1 LTDYSSVIPAKARI
15 QGDRAPAAAPCSSQG
30 QALDPRF
37 RGGDDVKERH
47 TKPVY
52 DEQAL
57 PATRVRGY
65 WQSVFYRLQHDPV
78 TLFFAAIVVLI
89 VLAAVCAP
97 LIAPFDPYKE
107 SIVGRLK
114 PFGWR
119 GHPLGTDEL
128 GRDMLSRLIY
138 GGRVSLL
145 MGVVPVLVASL
156 IGGMLG
162 VVGGFLGGRANTAI
176 MRTMD
181 VFYAFPSVLLAVA
194 IAGAMGGGMTNGMLA
209 LTLVFVPPMCRVAE
223 TATTQ
228 IRALGFIEAARASG
242 ARTTTIIR
250 YHVLGNVLGP
260 VFIYAS
266 SLVSVSIL
274 LASGLSFLGLGVR
287 PPVPDWGLMLS
298 TLRQSIYVV
307 PFVCALPGFAIFI
320 TSICCNLVS
329 DGLRAA
335 MDVRM

>member
-128 GRDMLSRLIY
+128 GRDWFSRLVH
-138 GGRVSLL
+138 GASVSLL
-145 MGVVPVLVASL
+145 LAPLAAALSM
-156 IGGMLG
+156 
-162 VVGGFLGGRANTAI
+162 
-176 MRTMD
+176 
-181 VFYAFPSVLLAVA
+181 VF
-194 IAGAMGGGMTNGMLA
+194 A
-209 LTLVFVPPMCRVAE
+209 LTLGAWAGMRGGFVDE
-223 TATTQ
+223 TVM
-228 IRALGFIEAARASG
+228 RASETFVVGSCVGVVVISAAR
-242 ARTTTIIR
+242 
-250 YHVLGNVLGP
+250 
-260 VFIYAS
+260 
-266 SLVSVSIL
+266 
-274 LASGLSFLGLGVR
+274 
-287 PPVPDWGLMLS
+287 
-298 TLRQSIYVV
+298 
-307 PFVCALPGFAIFI
+307 
-320 TSICCNLVS
+320 
-329 DGLRAA
+329 
-335 MDVRM
+335 

>member
-1 LTDYSSVIPAKARI
+1 MTDTIVLS
-15 QGDRAPAAAPCSSQG
+15 
-30 QALDPRF
+30 DPRETF
-37 RGGDDVKERH
+37 A
-47 TKPVY
+47 
-52 DEQAL
+52 EQAP
-57 PATRVRGY
+57 PATKVRGY
-65 WQSVFYRLQHDPV
+65 WQSVVNRLRHDPV
-78 TLFFAAIVVLI
+78 TLVFGAIVLLI
-89 VLAAVCAP
+89 VLAAVFAP
-97 LIAPFDPYKE
+97 VIAPFDPYAE
-107 SIVGRLK
+107 SIIGRLK
-114 PFGWR
+114 PFGW
-119 GHPLGTDEL
+119 HDHLVGTDEL
-128 GRDMLSRLIY
+128 GRDMLTRLLY

-145 MGVVPVLVASL
+145 MGVVPVLIAALV
-156 IGGMLG
+156 GGILG
-162 VVGGFLGGRANTAI
+162 VVGGFVGGRANTVI

-194 IAGAMGGGMTNGMLA
+194 IAGAMGGGIGNGMLA
-209 LTLVFVPPMCRVAE
+209 LTMVFIPPMCRVAE

-228 IRALGFIEAARASG
+228 IRALDFIEAARASG
-242 ARTTTIIR
+242 AGTGAIIR

-287 PPVPDWGLMLS
+287 PPIPDWGLMLS

-307 PFVCALPGFAIFI
+307 PFVCALPGMAIFV
-320 TSICCNLVS
+320 TSICFNLVS

>member
-1 LTDYSSVIPAKARI
+1 MSDIAVTGRALDALEEQA
-15 QGDRAPAAAPCSSQG
+15 APATQ
-30 QALDPRF
+30 
-37 RGGDDVKERH
+37 
-47 TKPVY
+47 
-52 DEQAL
+52 
-57 PATRVRGY
+57 VRGY
-65 WQSVFYRLQHDPV
+65 CKSVGYRLRHDPM
-78 TLFFAAIVVLI
+78 TLGFGAIILLI
-89 VLAAVCAP
+89 VLASLCAP

-107 SIVGRLK
+107 TIVGRLK

-119 GHPLGTDEL
+119 GHLLGTDEL
-128 GRDMLSRLIY
+128 GRDMLSRLLY

-145 MGVVPVLVASL
+145 MGVVPVAIASA
-156 IGGMLG
+156 IGGGLG
-162 VVGGFLGGRANTAI
+162 IVAGFLGGRVNTAI
-176 MRTMD
+176 MRMMD

-194 IAGAMGGGMTNGMLA
+194 IAGAMGGGIANGMLA
-209 LTLVFVPPMCRVAE
+209 LTLVFIPPVCRVAE

-228 IRALGFIEAARASG
+228 VRALDFIEAARASG
-242 ARTTTIIR
+242 AGSLTIVR

-287 PPVPDWGLMLS
+287 PPTADWGLMLS
-298 TLRQSIYVV
+298 TLRQSIYIV
-307 PFVCALPGFAIFI
+307 PFVCAVPGVAIFI
-320 TSICCNLVS
+320 TSICFNLVS

>member
-1 LTDYSSVIPAKARI
+1 MTDYTPVIPANAGI
-15 QGDRAPAAAPCSSQG
+15 QGSGAPTAV
-30 QALDPRF
+30 LDPRF
-37 RGGDDVKERH
+37 RGGDDVTEQQ
-47 TKPVY
+47 TEPLY
-52 DEQAL
+52 EEQAL

-65 WQSVFYRLQHDPV
+65 WQSVFYRLRHDPV
-78 TLFFAAIVVLI
+78 TLVFAAIVLLI
-89 VLAAVCAP
+89 VLAAVFAP
-97 LIAPFDPYKE
+97 LLAPFDPYKE

-119 GHPLGTDEL
+119 DHLLGTDEL
-128 GRDMLSRLIY
+128 GRDMLSRLLF

-145 MGVVPVLVASL
+145 MGVVPVLIASL

-162 VVGGFLGGRANTAI
+162 VIGGFVGGRTNTAI

-209 LTLVFVPPMCRVAE
+209 LTLVFIPPMCRVAE

-228 IRALGFIEAARASG
+228 VRALDFIEAARASG
-242 ARTTTIIR
+242 AHAMTIIR

-287 PPVPDWGLMLS
+287 PPLPFTGKC
-298 TLRQSIYVV
+298 LRRSR
-307 PFVCALPGFAIFI
+307 AI
-320 TSICCNLVS
+320 SS
-329 DGLRAA
+329 G
-335 MDVRM
+335 

>member
-1 LTDYSSVIPAKARI
+1 MPDSIVLNQPLNGVED
-15 QGDRAPAAAPCSSQG
+15 QGA
-30 QALDPRF
+30 
-37 RGGDDVKERH
+37 
-47 TKPVY
+47 
-52 DEQAL
+52 
-57 PATRVRGY
+57 PATRVRSY
-65 WQSVFYRLQHDPV
+65 WQSVGFRLRHDKV
-78 TLFFAAIVVLI
+78 TLLFAAIVLLI
-89 VLAAVCAP
+89 VLAAVFAP
-97 LIAPFDPYKE
+97 LVAPFDPYKE
-107 SIVGRLK
+107 SIIGRLK

-119 GHPLGTDEL
+119 GHLLGTDDL

-156 IGGMLG
+156 VGGALGVIGG
-162 VVGGFLGGRANTAI
+162 FTGGRTNTAI

-194 IAGAMGGGMTNGMLA
+194 IAGAMGGGISNGMIA
-209 LTLVFVPPMCRVAE
+209 LTLVFIPPMCRIAE

-228 IRALGFIEAARASG
+228 VRMLDFIEAARATG
-242 ARTTTIIR
+242 AGTFTIIR
-250 YHVLGNVLGP
+250 HHVLGNVLGP

-287 PPVPDWGLMLS
+287 PPTPDWGLMLS

-307 PFVCALPGFAIFI
+307 PYVCAMPGVAIFI
-320 TSICCNLVS
+320 TSICFNLVS

>member
-1 LTDYSSVIPAKARI
+1 
-15 QGDRAPAAAPCSSQG
+15 
-30 QALDPRF
+30 
-37 RGGDDVKERH
+37 
-47 TKPVY
+47 
-52 DEQAL
+52 
-57 PATRVRGY
+57 
-65 WQSVFYRLQHDPV
+65 
-78 TLFFAAIVVLI
+78 
-89 VLAAVCAP
+89 
-97 LIAPFDPYKE
+97 
-107 SIVGRLK
+107 
-114 PFGWR
+114 
-119 GHPLGTDEL
+119 
-128 GRDMLSRLIY
+128 MLSRLIY

-145 MGVVPVLVASL
+145 MGVLPVLIASIVGGL
-156 IGGMLG
+156 LGVIGG
-162 VVGGFLGGRANTAI
+162 FAGGRVNTAI

-209 LTLVFVPPMCRVAE
+209 LTLVFIPPMCRVAE

-228 IRALGFIEAARASG
+228 VRALDYIEAARATG
-242 ARTTTIIR
+242 AGTTMIIR

-260 VFIYAS
+260 VFVYAS

-287 PPVPDWGLMLS
+287 PPTADWGLMLS

-307 PFVCALPGFAIFI
+307 PLVCALPGAAIFV
-320 TSICCNLVS
+320 TSISFNLVS